1 MDHDEALRLQ
11 AAVKYVLGE
20 LPEVERDSFEEH
32 YFDCG
37 ECALDVR
44 AAAAFADNA
53 RNVLSHEAREGNL
66 RAAGPARGG
75 LFAWLRPVVAVP
87 AFTVLLMALAYQS
100 FVSVPHWKI
109 AATQATGPRVL
120 PMFSLIA
127 ANSRGAEGMIFH
139 VQRGERFGLYVDV
152 PVDAS
157 YRTYVLRME
166 DPAGNSTILRS
177 LSYEEAQKTQ
187 VVEVNPGS
195 RGGAYQ
201 LVVLGS
207 TFPESDPAKGSV
219 LATME
224 FIVEFGQ

>member
-1 MDHDEALRLQ
+1 MVACL
-11 AAVKYVLGE
+11 AASSTVMQSVQ
-20 LPEVERDSFEEH
+20 ERWS
-32 YFDCG
+32 
-37 ECALDVR
+37 R
-44 AAAAFADNA
+44 K
-53 RNVLSHEAREGNL
+53 
-66 RAAGPARGG
+66 
-75 LFAWLRPVVAVP
+75 
-87 AFTVLLMALAYQS
+87 
-100 FVSVPHWKI
+100 SVPHWKM

-207 TFPESDPAKGSV
+207 TIPESNSAKGSV
-219 LATME
+219 LATMK